1 MRNSSK
7 LIKFP
12 PPQKRKIRWWPF
24 DLKISFNYLL
34 KKNSQKVPP
43 SSSIYALILFRQQL
57 ITVSMNLLLTL
68 SVDESDKKK
77 TKKKVEIKFVIKGS
91 KFYCHPP
98 LSRCFLMM
106 IKEVK
111 GGEGRCKTNNA
122 FQYVPTEF
130 YAISKGLFI
139 CIINC
144 WWVICRVLIC
154 SLLLSPKNLHRCVI
168 LCRLNKTSKWFFIN
182 IPVACFL
189 FAAAFFERNVD

>member
-1 MRNSSK
+1 MRA
-7 LIKFP
+7 IR
-12 PPQKRKIRWWPF
+12 RK
-24 DLKISFNYLL
+24 
-34 KKNSQKVPP
+34 Q
-43 SSSIYALILFRQQL
+43 
-57 ITVSMNLLLTL
+57 
-68 SVDESDKKK
+68 
-77 TKKKVEIKFVIKGS
+77 KKVEIKFVIKGS

-189 FAAAFFERNVD
+189 FSAAFLNEMLIKMREEFLAVFDVLSIFKLNCFMQKP